1 MRPILLVVPREAE
14 GTRLD
19 RFLASTL
26 SAMDGGPS
34 RSELQRW
41 IEQGGVK
48 VDGAIKKPSEKL
60 REGARI
66 DVQPQPPPRTT
77 AMADAGV
84 EFDVVFMDDAVIVL
98 DKPPGLVVH
107 PARGHESGT
116 LVNGLLARGVFD
128 PPDGEDELDD
138 RPSVSVRA
146 PDAQGTA
153 SANASANANA
163 NANASANAKKSAE
176 AAKRSKKPAVEGT
189 EAPAAAA
196 LALDLDRSRP
206 GIVHRLDK
214 GTSGLM
220 VVARHPR
227 AREHLKAQFAAHSI
241 EREYVAIC
249 VGEVQA
255 KTFDTLHG
263 RHPTDRIRFS
273 SKVKTGKR
281 AVTHV
286 RPLERFGRHAPY
298 VACRL
303 ETGRTHQ
310 IRVHLADDR
319 TPILG
324 DPLYGKLPKHEVLRE
339 AAVALG
345 RQALHARVLG
355 FVHPITGEKMHFEV
369 DPPAD
374 FQLAL
379 TTLRAMP

>member
-26 SAMDGGPS
+26 SAIEGGPS
-34 RSELQRW
+34 RTELQRW
-41 IEQGGVK
+41 IEHGGVK
-48 VDGAIKKPSEKL
+48 VDGLVKKASEKL
-60 REGARI
+60 REGSRI
-66 DVQPQPPPRTT
+66 DVEPEPPPKSD
-77 AMADAGV
+77 ALADAGV
-84 EFDVVFMDDAVIVL
+84 EFDVVYIDDAVIVL
-98 DKPPGLVVH
+98 DKPAGLVVH
-107 PARGHESGT
+107 PARGHQSGT

-128 PPDGEDELDD
+128 APDGEDEIDE
-138 RPSVSVRA
+138 RPSVSLKVA
-146 PDAQGTA
+146 TSGTG
-153 SANASANANA
+153 NG
-163 NANASANAKKSAE
+163 KE
-176 AAKRSKKPAVEGT
+176 
-189 EAPAAAA
+189 
-196 LALDLDRSRP
+196 LDRTRP

-214 GTSGLM
+214 GTSGLL

-227 AREHLKAQFAAHSI
+227 AREHLKEQFAAHTI

-249 VGEVQA
+249 VGDVRA
-255 KTFDTLHG
+255 ATFETLHG

-286 RPLERFGRHAPY
+286 RPLEHFGAKEATF

-310 IRVHLADDR
+310 IRVHLADHR

-324 DPLYGKLPKHEVLRE
+324 DALYGKLPKHPVLRE
-339 AAVALG
+339 AAIALD
-345 RQALHARVLG
+345 RPALHARVLG
-355 FVHPITGEKMHFEV
+355 FIHPMTGKPMRFEV
-369 DPPAD
+369 EPPAD

-379 TTLRAMP
+379 ATLRAMP